1 MIYPRTPKAMS
12 NGIRQCRA
20 KALLYLA
27 PTLAITLL
35 AGCKSDVQATAPL
48 PPTVS
53 VAQPLTKTVTD
64 WDEYTGRLEAVQA
77 VEVRARVSGYL
88 ESVHFKDGAIVN
100 KGDLLFVIDP
110 RPYQAIANQ
119 AKAEVTRNKVRLD
132 LARNNVERAERLFKS
147 RAISAEELD
156 VRTQEQRQGLASLEA
171 AKAAVDAAE
180 LNVEFTRVRSPIKG
194 RVSREL
200 VTTGNL
206 VSGGS
211 EGATLLTTIVSLDP
225 IYVYFTADERA
236 YLRYSRLARDGSRP
250 SSRDAENPVKLQLAD
265 EKDFSHEG
273 RMDFVDNRID
283 RATGT
288 MQGRALFPNPDM
300 LLIAG
305 LFAKVKLLGEGP
317 YPALLIPDEAI
328 GTDQSQK
335 FVFIIDEQ
343 NVARRKTILPG
354 RLEDGLRI
362 VREGLKGDERVVV
375 DGLQRVRPGLTVTP
389 QAAQARE
396 KADESAT
403 VNSSR

>member
-1 MIYPRTPKAMS
+1 MS

-20 KALLYLA
+20 KALLYLS

-53 VAQPLTKTVTD
+53 VAQPLAKTVTD

-156 VRTQEQRQGLASLEA
+156 ARTQEQRQGLASLEA

-389 QAAQARE
+389 QAAQAKE